1 MSNKQETNTG
11 LRKELGL
18 FHSVSIVGGI
28 MIGSGI
34 FYVSTYVLS
43 RSGLSAGF
51 AVLAWVIAGL
61 MSLMAALCYAE
72 LGTSMP
78 QAGGTYNYIS
88 KAYGPGIGFS
98 WALRTFLYHSQ
109 APSALLQLDFRRIS
123 AFWCR

>member
-51 AVLAWVIAGL
+51 AVLAWRCV
-61 MSLMAALCYAE
+61 
-72 LGTSMP
+72 
-78 QAGGTYNYIS
+78 
-88 KAYGPGIGFS
+88 
-98 WALRTFLYHSQ
+98 
-109 APSALLQLDFRRIS
+109 
-123 AFWCR
+123 

>member
-1 MSNKQETNTG
+1 MSEKHEKTG

-34 FYVSTYVLS
+34 FYVSTYVLI

-51 AVLAWVIAGL
+51 AILAWVIAGF

-78 QAGGTYNYIS
+78 QALR
-88 KAYGPGIGFS
+88 KAPLPCITTKTCWMRQEF
-98 WALRTFLYHSQ
+98 
-109 APSALLQLDFRRIS
+109 PCRRKKRMRES
-123 AFWCR
+123 GANTTMRQKN

>member
-72 LGTSMP
+72 LVLPCRRLAVHTTTSPKPMD
-78 QAGGTYNYIS
+78 
-88 KAYGPGIGFS
+88 
-98 WALRTFLYHSQ
+98 RE
-109 APSALLQLDFRRIS
+109 
-123 AFWCR
+123 